1 MADLMRVMKGLEC
14 CLPMTT
20 RNGFADCKQCPYY
33 RKITPDGGIIECCHD
48 LMTDALALLKAQEPV
63 EPKVVDTSSSKLY
76 HSKMFKNH
84 YCGYCGEFLH
94 IVNRK
99 DLFCSHCGKAVK
111 WE

>member
-1 MADLMRVMKGLEC
+1 MTDREKVIKGLEC
-14 CLPMTT
+14 CSMPGDKRDCDLCPI
-20 RNGFADCKQCPYY
+20 GFGEGCALKLK
-33 RKITPDGGIIECCHD
+33 R
-48 LMTDALALLKAQEPV
+48 DALALLKAQEPV